1 MRNIFHWKNLLLIIA
16 VFITA
21 ISLYQAN
28 SLVRDMQEE
37 EELKVKMVVSA
48 IESIVMSETDSS
60 DLFTQ
65 SSSTISFATKIIE
78 QNQTIPI
85 IITDEY
91 KNIVSY
97 RNIDTFM
104 LQKDPNY
111 LLSQL
116 HEFEMQ
122 HGRILIEAGYGIQQY
137 LYYGDSEMLIRI
149 KQYPVILLSIIAVF
163 FLVILIALSNAQKNI
178 QNQVWVGMSKET
190 AHQLGTPLSSI
201 VGWMEILKD
210 EEANKPYIAEME
222 KDVER
227 LQLVADRFSKIGSI
241 PQLIEDDVVTR
252 IQKMV
257 NYMQKRAPIHV
268 KIDFYRN
275 ESEVEILL
283 VGPLFDWVIE
293 NLIRNALDAM
303 EGKGNIIINL
313 VNEPRTVTIDIS
325 DTGKGIPKNKFK
337 KIFQP
342 GYSTKM
348 RGWGLGLSLSKRIIG
363 QYHNGSLFVKHSELQ
378 KGTTFRI
385 ILRR

>member
-1 MRNIFHWKNLLLIIA
+1 MRNIYHWKNILIIIA
-16 VFITA
+16 IFITA
-21 ISLYQAN
+21 VSLYQAN
-28 SLVRDMQEE
+28 TLVRDMQKEE
-37 EELKVKMVVSA
+37 EVKVKMVVNA
-48 IESIVMSETDSS
+48 IETIVASETDSS
-60 DLFTQ
+60 DIFTQ
-65 SSSTISFATKIIE
+65 SSATFSFATKIIE
-78 QNQTIPI
+78 DNTTIPI
-85 IITDEY
+85 IITDNQ

-97 RNIDTFM
+97 RNIDTLM
-104 LQKDPNY
+104 MRRDVNYILQ
-111 LLSQL
+111 QL
-116 HEFEMQ
+116 ATFEKE
-122 HGRILIEAGYGIQQY
+122 HGRIVIEAGYGIQQY

-149 KQYPVILLSIIAVF
+149 KQYPIILLSIIAVF
-163 FLVILIALSNAQKNI
+163 FLVIIIALSNAQKNI

-201 VGWMEILKD
+201 VAWMELLK
-210 EEANKPYIAEME
+210 EEAANKPYIAEME

-241 PQLIEDDVVTR
+241 PQLKEEDVVAR

-268 KIDFYRN
+268 QIDFTYN
-275 ESEVEILL
+275 EPEVEILL

-303 EGKGNIIINL
+303 EGKGDINIVL
-313 VNEPRTVTIDIS
+313 HNEPRTVTIDVS
-325 DTGKGIPKNKFK
+325 DTGKGVPKNKYK

-348 RGWGLGLSLSKRIIG
+348 RGWGLGLSLSKRIIN
-363 QYHNGSLFVKHSELQ
+363 QYHHGSLFVKHSELQ